1 MKNFYEIAV
10 CKMTD
15 HETIYSQMT
24 EEEKQTF
31 DLTVDYGFIE
41 EAKKIMRGEINHAR
55 IIDGYKRCDP

>member
-1 MKNFYEIAV
+1 
-10 CKMTD
+10 MTD

-24 EEEKQTF
+24 EEEKQKF